1 MLSYNNTQVSVP
13 MSIQVCILPQE
24 YNNVERTKVLIED
37 DLNIAK
43 VSSIRII
50 QKTIYNRKL
59 QKSVNIQKAFIEID
73 TWNETVESIRV
84 QNELRLLQ
92 ETKFQ
97 AQNSYTIS
105 LGENLNI
112 TWENGEPMTHI
123 SVRDAKP
130 GSGIVP
136 EENTNTTKVEE
147 NNPCLLDLQEDDW
160 NSLYIPIIPQA
171 MYLSKPDN
179 TLSVFQPNQLS
190 SFIENELKL
199 GRVSRVDFVD
209 RILDDGRNTKGAFV
223 HFENWNN
230 NSQVNEIRNTLDSE
244 GQYRIKGYYDGKTMR
259 SLIVRNDNGDKVN
272 GYFVLKINHKPIQ
285 EAPIETNVSQL
296 LAANKILEEKN
307 KEKDETIKQLQE
319 KLEILESISNRLGL
333 SNDFQVFKKETTL
346 FLKALE

>member
-1 MLSYNNTQVSVP
+1 

-59 QKSVNIQKAFIEID
+59 QTSINIQKAFIEIES
-73 TWNETVESIRV
+73 WNETTESVRV

-97 AQNSYTIS
+97 AQNSYTIT

-112 TWENGEPMTHI
+112 TWGNGQPMTHI
-123 SVRDAKP
+123 SLRDAKP
-130 GSGIVP
+130 GSGIVT
-136 EENTNTTKVEE
+136 EENTHTSPINTEE
-147 NNPCLLDLQEDDW
+147 PNPYLLNLQEEDW
-160 NSLYIPIIPQA
+160 NSLYIPTIPHA
-171 MYLSKPDN
+171 MYLSKSDN

-199 GRVSRVDFVD
+199 GKVSRVDFVD
-209 RILDDGRNTKGAFV
+209 RVLDDGRNTKGAFI

-230 NSQVNEIRNTLDSE
+230 NYQVNEIRNKLNTE
-244 GQYRIKGYYDGKTMR
+244 GQYRVKGYYDGKIMR
-259 SLIVRNDNGDKVN
+259 HLIVRNDNGDKVD
-272 GYFVLKINHKPIQ
+272 GYFVLKINHKPIK

-307 KEKDETIKQLQE
+307 KEKDETILQLQE
-319 KLEILESISNRLGL
+319 KIEKLELLM
-333 SNDFQVFKKETTL
+333 KET
-346 FLKALE
+346 